1 MTKKLLFGLMACFI
15 ATSLFTGCQEKT
27 TRTKHTREYNAMI
40 LHTATRK
47 LSSTYSATIRGK
59 QDVDIRPKVQGY
71 ITDIKVKEGSVV
83 KQGQTLFII
92 DQAQYLAALA
102 TAEAKVEV
110 KEALVEASQLSAAA
124 KEVLFEQEIVSEF
137 DLRMART
144 NLAASKAELAQAK
157 ADELTA
163 SNNLAYTLIK
173 SPVDGVVGTLPFRV
187 GTFVRPSESTPI
199 TTVSDNSE
207 MYVYFSLSESQVL
220 SLKRQYG
227 ALENALQ
234 ELPDVELQLS
244 DGTIYSEKGR
254 IEAISGIIDPTTG
267 SVTIRAKFPNRK
279 RLLIS
284 GGSGTIIL
292 PHRQE
297 GCVVIPQH
305 ATYEVQ
311 DKVYAYKVENGVAK
325 AKIIGVFEISNGKE
339 YIVQSG
345 LMEGDTIIVEG
356 IGILRD
362 GANVKIKDII
372 TPKKK
377 K

>member
-1 MTKKLLFGLMACFI
+1 MTKKLLFSLMVCVALS
-15 ATSLFTGCQEKT
+15 SLFIGCKEETTKT
-27 TRTKHTREYNAMI
+27 KQTREYNAMI
-40 LHTATRK
+40 LETASRK

-59 QDVDIRPKVQGY
+59 QDVDIRTKVEGY
-71 ITDIKVKEGSVV
+71 ITDIKVKEGSIV
-83 KQGQTLFII
+83 KQGQTLFVI

-110 KEALVEASQLSAAA
+110 KQALVEASQLSAAA
-124 KEVLFEQEIVSEF
+124 KEVLFEQDIVSEF

-227 ALENALQ
+227 AIENALQ
-234 ELPDVELQLS
+234 DMPDVELQLS
-244 DGTIYSEKGR
+244 DGTIYPEKGR

-267 SVTIRAKFPNRK
+267 SVTIRAKFPNKK

-311 DKVYAYKVENGVAK
+311 DKVYAYKIENGIAK

-339 YIVQSG
+339 FIVESG
-345 LMEGDTIIVEG
+345 LMEGDTIVVEG

-362 GANVKIKDII
+362 GAKVKIKDII
-372 TPKKK
+372 APKKK
-377 K
+377 

>member
-1 MTKKLLFGLMACFI
+1 MVCVALS
-15 ATSLFTGCQEKT
+15 SLFVGCKEETTKT
-27 TRTKHTREYNAMI
+27 KQTREYNAMI
-40 LHTATRK
+40 LETASRK

-59 QDVDIRPKVQGY
+59 QDVDIRTKVEGY
-71 ITDIKVKEGSVV
+71 ITDIKVKEGSIV
-83 KQGQTLFII
+83 KQGQTLFVI

-110 KEALVEASQLSAAA
+110 KQALVEASQLSAAA

-227 ALENALQ
+227 AIENALQ
-234 ELPDVELQLS
+234 DMPDVELQLS

-267 SVTIRAKFPNRK
+267 SVTIRAKFPNQK

-311 DKVYAYKVENGVAK
+311 DKVYAYKIENGIAK

-339 YIVQSG
+339 FIVESG
-345 LMEGDTIIVEG
+345 LMEGDTIVVEG

-362 GANVKIKDII
+362 GAKVKIKDII
-372 TPKKK
+372 APKKK
-377 K
+377 

>member
-1 MTKKLLFGLMACFI
+1 MTKKLLFGTVVCAALC
-15 ATSLFTGCQEKT
+15 TLFVGCKEETTKT
-27 TRTKHTREYNAMI
+27 KQTREYNVMI
-40 LHTATRK
+40 LQTASRK

-59 QDVDIRPKVQGY
+59 QDVDIRTKVEGY
-71 ITDIKVKEGSVV
+71 ITDIKVKEGSIV

-110 KEALVEASQLSAAA
+110 KQALVEASQLSAAA
-124 KEVLFEQEIVSEF
+124 KEVLFEQNIVSEF

-227 ALENALQ
+227 ALENALV
-234 ELPDVELQLS
+234 EMPDVELQLS

-267 SVTIRAKFPNRK
+267 SVTLRAKFPNKK

-311 DKVYAYKVENGVAK
+311 DKVYAYKIENGIAK
-325 AKIIGVFEISNGKE
+325 AKIISVFEISNGKE
-339 YIVQSG
+339 FIVQSG
-345 LMEGDTIIVEG
+345 LMEGDTIVVEG

-362 GANVKIKDII
+362 GAKVKIKDII
-372 TPKKK
+372 APKKK
-377 K
+377 

>member
-1 MTKKLLFGLMACFI
+1 MTKKLLFSLMVCVALS
-15 ATSLFTGCQEKT
+15 SLFVGCKEETTKT
-27 TRTKHTREYNAMI
+27 KQTREYNVMI
-40 LHTATRK
+40 LETASRK

-59 QDVDIRPKVQGY
+59 QDVDIRTKVEGY
-71 ITDIKVKEGSVV
+71 ITDIKVKEGSIV
-83 KQGQTLFII
+83 KQGQTLFVI

-110 KEALVEASQLSAAA
+110 KQALVEASQLSAAA
-124 KEVLFEQEIVSEF
+124 KEVLFEQDIVSEF

-227 ALENALQ
+227 AIENALQ
-234 ELPDVELQLS
+234 DMPDVELQLS
-244 DGTIYSEKGR
+244 DGTIYPEKGR

-267 SVTIRAKFPNRK
+267 SVTIRAKFPNKK

-311 DKVYAYKVENGVAK
+311 DKVYAYKIENGIAK

-339 YIVQSG
+339 FIVESG
-345 LMEGDTIIVEG
+345 LMEGDTIVVEG

-362 GANVKIKDII
+362 GAKVKIKDII
-372 TPKKK
+372 APKKK
-377 K
+377 